1 MMNKKVMRSLL
12 ENMEREAEESLQRD
26 SAFSEVLQVLKWEI
40 NNDPRVQSAIR
51 DLEARGRRVFS
62 SVVPRIRIRSP
73 GFGCGRASRETD
85 RGAET
90 RSQRSDHE
98 EPLSRGVRTHRK

>member
-51 DLEARGRRVFS
+51 DL
-62 SVVPRIRIRSP
+62 
-73 GFGCGRASRETD
+73 AS
-85 RGAET
+85 
-90 RSQRSDHE
+90 H
-98 EPLSRGVRTHRK
+98 